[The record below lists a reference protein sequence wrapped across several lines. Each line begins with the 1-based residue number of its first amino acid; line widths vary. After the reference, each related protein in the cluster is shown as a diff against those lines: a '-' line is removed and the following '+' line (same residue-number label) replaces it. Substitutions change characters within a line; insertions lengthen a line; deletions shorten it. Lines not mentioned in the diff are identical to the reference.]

1 MAMQELILNAAP
13 TLYPSVEVAW
23 LGDSFQGKLALAI
36 PTTRLIPV
44 CFFREKT
51 KSRLSFLHTFP
62 FIVLFVVQI
71 PMISGGVGLYS
82 PKIFPRGGRPI
93 RRQLI
98 REEELSFEERAL
110 VGEKRG

>member
-71 PMISGGVGLYS
+71 PMISGGVVLHS

-93 RRQLI
+93 RRWLI
-98 REEELSFEERAL
+98 REEGLSFEERAL
-110 VGEKRG
+110 VEEKRR